1 MFPFGIFSL
10 AIGGFL
16 TNVPAQEQMGSVMQV
31 TDPKTMG
38 NAVRNVR
45 RALGVSQEQLALTS
59 GTNRR
64 FIVELEAGKATA
76 QLGKVL
82 QVLRTLGITLQ
93 LLPPVSPTPEGKEQT
108 GAQRA

>member
-1 MFPFGIFSL
+1 
-10 AIGGFL
+10 
-16 TNVPAQEQMGSVMQV
+16 MQV
-31 TDPKTMG
+31 TDPKTLG
-38 NAVRNVR
+38 NSVRVVR

-82 QVLRTLGITLQ
+82 QVLRTLGIAVQ
-93 LLPPVSPTPEGKEQT
+93 LLPPLGATPEEKEQI
-108 GAQRA
+108 GGQRA

>member
-1 MFPFGIFSL
+1 M
-10 AIGGFL
+10 
-16 TNVPAQEQMGSVMQV
+16 MQV

-38 NAVRNVR
+38 NAVRTVR
-45 RALGVSQEQLALTS
+45 RTLGVSQEQLALTS

-82 QVLRTLGITLQ
+82 QVLRTLGITVQ
-93 LLPPVSPTPEGKEQT
+93 LLPPVRAAPEGKGQT
-108 GAQRA
+108 GGQRA